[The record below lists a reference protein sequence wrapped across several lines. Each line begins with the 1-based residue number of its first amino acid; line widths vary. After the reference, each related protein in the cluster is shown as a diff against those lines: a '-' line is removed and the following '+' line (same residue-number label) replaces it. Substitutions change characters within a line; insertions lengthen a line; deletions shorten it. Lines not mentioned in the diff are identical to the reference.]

1 MQLFTNID
9 KTGVTEAIIPYV
21 NIIKGYKDWT
31 DEETKLF
38 YENLKEIYYIA
49 PYIDNQGNFIRNN
62 SVETIS
68 FRLDGKLGE
77 PGKESFSGLMH
88 IVDSGRLFRSTGTY
102 GDYEAFIAWFP
113 LFVSGK
119 YCASN
124 SGDDYLYFKVF
135 DNKEEAEEELRK
147 WNETN
152 TAKQQEKK
160 KEFIIRSYN
169 NLIKEKDSI
178 ERKIADMKKDYD
190 FLT

>member
-62 SVETIS
+62 RVETIS

-119 YCASN
+119 YLASN

-178 ERKIADMKKDYD
+178 ESKIADMKKDYD

>member
-77 PGKESFSGLMH
+77 TGKESFSGLMH

-113 LFVSGK
+113 LFVSGN

>member
-77 PGKESFSGLMH
+77 TGKESFSGLMH

-119 YCASN
+119 YLASN
-124 SGDDYLYFKVF
+124 SGDDYLHFKVF

>member
-77 PGKESFSGLMH
+77 TGKESFSGLMH

-119 YCASN
+119 YRASN

>member
-77 PGKESFSGLMH
+77 PGKERFSGLMY

-124 SGDDYLYFKVF
+124 SGDYLYFKVF

-190 FLT
+190 FLI

>member
-1 MQLFTNID
+1 MQLFTNIN
-9 KTGVTEAIIPYV
+9 KTGVTDAILPYV
-21 NIIKGYKDWT
+21 NIIKGYKDWS
-31 DEETKLF
+31 DEDAKLL

-88 IVDSGRLFRSTGTY
+88 IVDSGRLFRSSGTY
-102 GDYEAFIAWFP
+102 EDYEAFKVLFP
-113 LFVSGK
+113 LFISGK

-135 DNKEEAEEELRK
+135 DNKEEAQEALRK
-147 WNETN
+147 WNEVN
-152 TAKQQEKK
+152 TVKQQEKK

-169 NLIKEKDSI
+169 NLINEKDSI

>member
-9 KTGVTEAIIPYV
+9 KTGVTEAILPYV
-21 NIIKGYKDWT
+21 NIIKGYKDWS

-38 YENLKEIYYIA
+38 YDNLKEIYYIA

-102 GDYEAFIAWFP
+102 GDYEVFIAWFP

-135 DNKEEAEEELRK
+135 DNKEEAKEELRK

-169 NLIKEKDSI
+169 NLIKEKESI
-178 ERKIADMKKDYD
+178 ERKISDMKKDYD
-190 FLT
+190 FLM

>member
-31 DEETKLF
+31 NEETKLF

-119 YCASN
+119 YLASK

>member
-77 PGKESFSGLMH
+77 NGKESFSGLMH

-178 ERKIADMKKDYD
+178 ESKIADMKKDYD

>member
-9 KTGVTEAIIPYV
+9 KTGVTEAILPYV

-38 YENLKEIYYIA
+38 YDNLKEIYYIA

-88 IVDSGRLFRSTGTY
+88 IVDSGHLFRSTGTY

-119 YCASN
+119 YCVSN

>member
-1 MQLFTNID
+1 M
-9 KTGVTEAIIPYV
+9 
-21 NIIKGYKDWT
+21 
-31 DEETKLF
+31 
-38 YENLKEIYYIA
+38 
-49 PYIDNQGNFIRNN
+49 
-62 SVETIS
+62 
-68 FRLDGKLGE
+68 
-77 PGKESFSGLMH
+77 
-88 IVDSGRLFRSTGTY
+88 
-102 GDYEAFIAWFP
+102 
-113 LFVSGK
+113 FVSGK

-124 SGDDYLYFKVF
+124 IGDDYLYFKAF

-152 TAKQQEKK
+152 TAKQQGKK

>member
-9 KTGVTEAIIPYV
+9 KTGVTEAILPYV

-77 PGKESFSGLMH
+77 SGKESFSGLMH
-88 IVDSGRLFRSTGTY
+88 IVDSGHLFRSTGTY

-147 WNETN
+147 WNEMN

-160 KEFIIRSYN
+160 KYFIIRSYN

-178 ERKIADMKKDYD
+178 ERKISDMKKDYN

>member
-1 MQLFTNID
+1 M
-9 KTGVTEAIIPYV
+9 
-21 NIIKGYKDWT
+21 
-31 DEETKLF
+31 
-38 YENLKEIYYIA
+38 
-49 PYIDNQGNFIRNN
+49 
-62 SVETIS
+62 
-68 FRLDGKLGE
+68 
-77 PGKESFSGLMH
+77 
-88 IVDSGRLFRSTGTY
+88 
-102 GDYEAFIAWFP
+102 
-113 LFVSGK
+113 
-119 YCASN
+119 
-124 SGDDYLYFKVF
+124 F

>member
-62 SVETIS
+62 RVETIS

-77 PGKESFSGLMH
+77 TGKESFSGLMH

-135 DNKEEAEEELRK
+135 DNKEEAEEELCK

>member
-77 PGKESFSGLMH
+77 PGKERFSGLMY

-124 SGDDYLYFKVF
+124 SGDYLYFKVF

-169 NLIKEKDSI
+169 NLIKEKASI
-178 ERKIADMKKDYD
+178 ESKIADMKKDYD

>member
-1 MQLFTNID
+1 MFKKKKNENVDFTPSD
-9 KTGVTEAIIPYV
+9 LSKLTQ
-21 NIIKGYKDWT
+21 KGAR
-31 DEETKLF
+31 ET
-38 YENLKEIYYIA
+38 
-49 PYIDNQGNFIRNN
+49 
-62 SVETIS
+62 
-68 FRLDGKLGE
+68 
-77 PGKESFSGLMH
+77 GKESFSGLMH
-88 IVDSGRLFRSTGTY
+88 IVDSGHLFRSTGTY

-152 TAKQQEKK
+152 TSKQQEKK

-169 NLIKEKDSI
+169 TFNCLLNKTLC
-178 ERKIADMKKDYD
+178 
-190 FLT
+190 LTI